1 MSSVQFWQHPA
12 SLKLSM
18 VQSRPLPSSAHFRHH
33 DHSFYEIGF
42 VLSGRCRWVFARR
55 PQRVRAGEF
64 ILVPPGHAHH
74 EVIEPGERARLA
86 WVGFD
91 LAGAGL
97 TAPAWSL
104 RRVSAGP
111 WALELAR
118 LLETVFVEN
127 QSADLGSRER
137 RQLALQE
144 ILILVCRAA
153 GQPAGRRPRAPEKR
167 SARVARSAA
176 HYLTENLDRPLSV
189 QAVARYHS
197 LGAPHF
203 SVVFRRHHG
212 VTPREFLHRSR
223 LARARELLA
232 GGTRL
237 VKEIAAICGY
247 SDAAHFCRRFKTA
260 TGLTP
265 KQFRLRQ
272 RNRSQPG

>member
-1 MSSVQFWQHPA
+1 MSSIQFWQHPA
-12 SLKLSM
+12 SLRLAM
-18 VQSRPLPSSAHFRHH
+18 VQSRLLPSSTHFRHH
-33 DHSFYEIGF
+33 DHGFYELGF
-42 VLSGRCRWVFARR
+42 VLSGRCRWIFARR

-64 ILVPPGHAHH
+64 ILVPPGQSHH
-74 EVIEPGERARLA
+74 ELIGPGECARLA

-91 LAGAGL
+91 LTGPDVSV
-97 TAPAWSL
+97 PAWSL
-104 RRVSAGP
+104 RPVSAGP
-111 WALELAR
+111 WAAELAR
-118 LLETVFVEN
+118 LLETVSAEN
-127 QSADLGSRER
+127 QSSDLGSRER

-153 GQPAGRRPRAPEKR
+153 GRPATRGPRPPEKR
-167 SARVARSAA
+167 SAQVARSAA
-176 HYLTENLDRPLSV
+176 HYLTANLDRPLSV

-223 LARARELLA
+223 IARARELLA
-232 GGTRL
+232 GDGRL

-247 SDAAHFCRRFKTA
+247 ADAAHFCRRFKSA

-265 KQFRLRQ
+265 KQFRRRQ
-272 RNRSQPG
+272 RNRA